1 MQDERPRSM
10 TSDGGGGQGG
20 DPPHFPALELLTA
33 RVDGTEKRLER
44 IEARLDRIDDRLRA
58 VETGLAE
65 IKGSL
70 TTLTASVVGKLP
82 SWWQMPAV
90 IGATVVL
97 VLLIFTGARILHS
110 LG

>member
-1 MQDERPRSM
+1 M
-10 TSDGGGGQGG
+10 
-20 DPPHFPALELLTA
+20 
-33 RVDGTEKRLER
+33 DGTEKRLER
-44 IEARLDRIDDRLRA
+44 IEARFDRIDDRLRA

-70 TTLTASVVGKLP
+70 TTLTASVVGKP

-97 VLLIFTGARILHS
+97 VLLILAGARTLHD